1 MGKYF
6 NKNNIPRMDE
16 EQPMMME
23 EGAMEPMM
31 EEEPK
36 MEGMEEEEIDEVK
49 QKLADGGFMCC
60 CCLCQCTDSKTKD
73 LSCCCFFPIRCG
85 VLFIG
90 CFILAI
96 TLFVFLE
103 IFYELLNDDIHWWYV
118 LVGVVLASTLVIA
131 SSFTVVFFTKDTD
144 SSRSNMRVACILVI
158 IGVSLVAI
166 WSACYFIWLY
176 KKDSVTTGNDGVG
189 FVKATRKQEVV
200 VTLYI
205 ACCIDALFAYF
216 ICVVSQY
223 IDAMK
228 DPEEEDMMMMM
239 GEEKMDDKMMMMED
253 KMDMMMDEK

>member
-16 EQPMMME
+16 EQPMMMD
-23 EGAMEPMM
+23 EGAMDEAKM
-31 EEEPK
+31 EEP
-36 MEGMEEEEIDEVK
+36 EGMMEEEIDEVK

-60 CCLCQCTDSKTKD
+60 CCLCQCTEPRTRD

-90 CFILAI
+90 CIILAI

-118 LVGVVLASTLVIA
+118 LVGVLLASLLVIA
-131 SSFTVVFFTKDTD
+131 SAYVIVFFTDDNKD
-144 SSRSNMRVACILVI
+144 SRSQMSVACMLVI
-158 IGVSLVAI
+158 IGVSLVAV
-166 WSACYFIWLY
+166 WSAVYFVFLY

-200 VTLYI
+200 IPLYV

-216 ICVVSQY
+216 LCVVTQY

-228 DPEEEDMMMMM
+228 EPEEEM
-239 GEEKMDDKMMMMED
+239 
-253 KMDMMMDEK
+253 MMMDEEKKMEMMDEKMSEKKEDEAEKPAEA